1 MGYRISDTIYMGIIQ
16 FCKLL
21 CSLLPLFQ
29 IAWMDVRE
37 HKIPDR
43 LLMRWF
49 GIGLITLMAAASPG
63 GEPLELHERVFG
75 LVGLGLPFLLLC
87 LFRPGAFGGG
97 DLKLL
102 AIAGWFLGIKMGI
115 LALCASF
122 LPAGVYSLMIWLKR
136 GRKENQTIALGP
148 FLCFGIGLMI
158 LLINYS

>member
-29 IAWMDVRE
+29 IAWMDIRE

-43 LLMRWF
+43 LLARWF
-49 GIGLITLMAAASPG
+49 GIGLITLMSEAAIR
-63 GEPLELHERVFG
+63 GEPLGLYERIFG

-87 LFRPGAFGGG
+87 LLRPGAFGGG
-97 DLKLL
+97 DIKLL

-115 LALCASF
+115 LALGAAF
-122 LPAGVYSLMIWLKR
+122 LPAGVYSLMVWLKQ
-136 GRKENQTIALGP
+136 GRKENQTVVLGP
-148 FLCFGIGLMI
+148 FLCFGIGLLI